1 MYSPK
6 IAEHLIP
13 SIYRLARARGT
24 HMTTL
29 VNEALTRYL
38 ADETLHQTPDAAAD
52 MAGATLPAS
61 PDAPGQGVVIPLAAQ
76 RAA

>member
-38 ADETLHQTPDAAAD
+38 ADQNLHQMPSAAAGTTGT
-52 MAGATLPAS
+52 ALPAS
-61 PDAPGQGVVIPLAAQ
+61 PDAPDQGGVIALAAQ

>member
-38 ADETLHQTPDAAAD
+38 ADQNLHQTRS
-52 MAGATLPAS
+52 ATMDSELPPSSNWRPNLPPSAT
-61 PDAPGQGVVIPLAAQ
+61 AH
-76 RAA
+76 RER

>member
-38 ADETLHQTPDAAAD
+38 ADEDLHQTSS
-52 MAGATLPAS
+52 ATAS
-61 PDAPGQGVVIPLAAQ
+61 TALPDAPDSARVIPLVAQ

>member
-1 MYSPK
+1 MR
-6 IAEHLIP
+6 IFHRIP

-38 ADETLHQTPDAAAD
+38 ADEHLHQTPIAAAGT
-52 MAGATLPAS
+52 ALPAS
-61 PDAPGQGVVIPLAAQ
+61 SAAPDPTRVIPLAAQ

>member
-6 IAEHLIP
+6 IAEPLIP

-38 ADETLHQTPDAAAD
+38 ADENLHLTPIAAAD
-52 MAGATLPAS
+52 TARL
-61 PDAPGQGVVIPLAAQ
+61 DAPDPAPLIPLVAQ